1 MWFSSLTSCCLV
13 VHQSPNGVLDQV
25 QFLLTRCLIL
35 ICFQSVYFISFHV
48 PLFPIHR
55 RNVCVHCVLC
65 KHCLTKSISFGTV
78 FIPISHYIRYTCII
92 PGSNPFCLQK
102 YIYSSWQRFS
112 TMLDALLS
120 LVHVNMTAWLSCCRF
135 LSFKSLERYSA
146 DCGDRLSTLNSSLC
160 LTIKFEMIRA
170 VWQGTLS

>member
-13 VHQSPNGVLDQV
+13 VRQSPNGVLDQV

-35 ICFQSVYFISFHV
+35 ICFQTIYFISFHV

-65 KHCLTKSISFGTV
+65 KHCLTKSISFGMCLYPSATILG
-78 FIPISHYIRYTCII
+78 IPCII
-92 PGSNPFCLQK
+92 PGSNPLCLQK

-120 LVHVNMTAWLSCCRF
+120 LVHVNMTTWLSCCRF

>member
-13 VHQSPNGVLDQV
+13 VRQSPNGVLDQV

-35 ICFQSVYFISFHV
+35 ICFQSIYFISFHV

-92 PGSNPFCLQK
+92 PGSNPFCLQNTF
-102 YIYSSWQRFS
+102 ILHGRDLARCWTHYSVWSMLTWQHDSVAADFS
-112 TMLDALLS
+112 VSNLL
-120 LVHVNMTAWLSCCRF
+120 
-135 LSFKSLERYSA
+135 K
-146 DCGDRLSTLNSSLC
+146 
-160 LTIKFEMIRA
+160 
-170 VWQGTLS
+170 GTLLTVETVWVHWTHRYV